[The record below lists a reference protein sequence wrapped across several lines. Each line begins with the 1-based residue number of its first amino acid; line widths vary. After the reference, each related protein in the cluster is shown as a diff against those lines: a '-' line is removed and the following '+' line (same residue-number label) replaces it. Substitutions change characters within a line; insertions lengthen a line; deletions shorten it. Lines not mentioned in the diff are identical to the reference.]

1 MAPQPDRSNRPRTP
15 SPRRA
20 FGSLAAVAVLLLLAL
35 QTPLAVADSA
45 DAEQTRWSPEEQQFV
60 YELNRARWAPSA
72 VLEAAGLLSG
82 TVLPAPPLAVND
94 SLAEAGGY
102 RSDEMADYDY
112 FTHQSPITGLWPNA
126 VARQFGYA
134 LPDFWPDAANSIE
147 SIHRG
152 NPGIS
157 GVLASFIGSTSHRNH
172 LMGQGWYA
180 THREIG
186 VGARLET
193 RTWTVLTATTGSSD
207 LFLTGVAYV
216 DADGNGRMNLG
227 EGLAGVTISAGTK
240 VTTTNAGGGWA
251 LTVAPGRYL
260 VTASGGPFGV
270 EATVA
275 IRVGRY
281 NVEVDFASP
290 AAEARSSAAI
300 RPQVFSY
307 QTCGGLIPT
316 ILGTG
321 GDDVLTGT
329 PGDDVIV
336 GGAGND
342 VIGGGGGND
351 TICGG
356 AGRDRISGGPG
367 RDFISGGPGHDR
379 CTNGEATKACE
390 LS

>member
-1 MAPQPDRSNRPRTP
+1 M
-15 SPRRA
+15 
-20 FGSLAAVAVLLLLAL
+20 
-35 QTPLAVADSA
+35 
-45 DAEQTRWSPEEQQFV
+45 
-60 YELNRARWAPSA
+60 
-72 VLEAAGLLSG
+72 
-82 TVLPAPPLAVND
+82 
-94 SLAEAGGY
+94 
-102 RSDEMADYDY
+102 
-112 FTHQSPITGLWPNA
+112 
-126 VARQFGYA
+126 
-134 LPDFWPDAANSIE
+134 
-147 SIHRG
+147 
-152 NPGIS
+152 
-157 GVLASFIGSTSHRNH
+157 LASFIDSTRHRNH

-193 RTWTVLTATTGSSD
+193 RTWTVLTATTGSGD

-216 DADGNGRMNLG
+216 DADGNGRMDLG
-227 EGLAGVTISAGTK
+227 EGLAGVTVSAGTK
-240 VTTTNAGGGWA
+240 VTTTNAGGGWT

-260 VTASGGPFGV
+260 VTASGGPFGE

-275 IRVGRY
+275 VRVDQY

-290 AAEARSSAAI
+290 PPRPAPPRRSD
-300 RPQVFSY
+300 PQVFSY
-307 QTCGGLIPT
+307 KTCGGLTPT

-321 GDDVLTGT
+321 DDDVLTGT

-342 VIGGGGGND
+342 IIDGGGGND